1 MGKTATKPPVAPL
14 PPTHS
19 PPSPLP
25 LPMFAA
31 ASTTTPAADKSTTST
46 TTVTT
51 VTTADGL
58 SIYERYGNTQQ
69 PQPQLQANVV
79 VLWTRML
86 SVTPVP
92 SQRFQMKRAREQ
104 AGVVEREKGGK
115 DKAAVACWK
124 KRTFAQGVEEDTNA
138 LHFQSRL
145 ATFACSLPL
154 VFFCDDLMIAL
165 CRHLKSDGESSST
178 AFSRQK
184 PMGKL

>member
-1 MGKTATKPPVAPL
+1 VAPL

-19 PPSPLP
+19 PPSPLPLPP

-124 KRTFAQGVEEDTNA
+124 KRTFAQGVEEDANA

-145 ATFACSLPL
+145 ATFACVLCL
-154 VFFCDDLMIAL
+154 LCFFVMI
-165 CRHLKSDGESSST
+165 
-178 AFSRQK
+178 
-184 PMGKL
+184 